1 MTIETA
7 VPSSAETMAALFDQL
22 VEAVAQRVKIHL
34 TGPVFEA
41 HVKAA
46 LVNIDDRF
54 LAGRIEAG
62 IDTWAD
68 LHINDRIESWADY
81 SLNDHLDRWASNNL
95 DLSDDIERAVDNL
108 DLSDKVREEIQNL
121 NFHVS
126 VE

>member
-1 MTIETA
+1 MSIENA
-7 VPSSAETMAALFDQL
+7 SPAGAESLAALFDQL
-22 VEAVAQRVKIHL
+22 VEAVAQRVTAQL

-41 HVKAA
+41 QVKAA

-54 LAGRIEAG
+54 LASRIEAG

-68 LHINDRIESWADY
+68 LHMNDRIESWADY

-121 NFHVS
+121 TFNVT

>member
-1 MTIETA
+1 MSIENA
-7 VPSSAETMAALFDQL
+7 SPAGAESLAALFDQL
-22 VEAVAQRVKIHL
+22 VEAVAQRVAAQL

-41 HVKAA
+41 QVKAA

-68 LHINDRIESWADY
+68 LHMNDRIESWADY

-95 DLSDDIERAVDNL
+95 DLSDDIERAVENIDISDMVRDAVR
-108 DLSDKVREEIQNL
+108 DLTFNVT
-121 NFHVS
+121 